1 MGSPCRR
8 THIDKK
14 KRDFGKSALI
24 IFLKKGKT
32 KMLTSVLLAATNN
45 TILDIGPQDQVCKFC
60 GAFVWAVEFTGTHVG
75 TGPKAYSICCA
86 KGKVQLPLL
95 KETPPELKQ
104 LLTSTIMRE
113 INVNESIN
121 NGSGLYVFRVNDH
134 VYHSIGS
141 LVPPDGRT
149 PKFAQFYMYDGQE
162 PLSEQTPVRL
172 RLLERST
179 DGRFV
184 NLIGRNDYE
193 FAGLAVD
200 NNLVNRRDIV
210 VEYKRGGL
218 QRITGIH
225 LCFMSLQYPL
235 LFTHREDGYI
245 LGIKHRNVNNA
256 NQDNDK
262 TVSMR
267 EIQAFRLQCRASEGH
282 TLLLGGRLFLQYVVD
297 SWHGDVSATEVG
309 KRIVLPSNFTGGF
322 RYMQQNFQNS
332 LAICKEYGHPDLF
345 VTFTCNLK
353 WVEIQRALVAAGS
366 TTASVRPDFVARVF
380 KLKLDAMM
388 SDFMKKDVVA
398 VYTIEFQKCGL
409 PHAYIVLWLAEGDKL
424 VFTEDIDHIIS
435 AKLPDKEN
443 DHVGYQ
449 VVSQF
454 IMHDPYG
461 ESDYIFNLFHGH
473 VVPYNRGL
481 LVKYQAHINVERCN
495 RSQSIKYLFKY
506 IGKGPDKVIAVME
519 RTDSRYNGPTVA
531 AYTSQ
536 EVYAH
541 PASGERFYLRL
552 LLNVI
557 VGAKTFDEIRT
568 VDGIVYPINKE
579 ACFHRG
585 LLESDKEWH
594 VALDDASHY
603 ATSPQLRELFVTR
616 LIFYEVSNPAEL
628 WEKHRNTLADDIQ
641 YTQRRLLQLPTL
653 VINDHDKQALALEG
667 INNLLKQHGKTL
679 TDFPELPQ
687 LDTAVTYKYGNQLL
701 LEELMYDCHA
711 LQIEATKRTTYLNQM
726 QRLIFDKVI
735 QSVALNSGDFYFIYG
750 HGGTG
755 KTFLWSTILCKLRSE
770 GLIVLAVASSGIA
783 SLLIECG
790 RTTHSRVRIPTDINE
805 VSTCEIKKNTH
816 IAELICKT
824 SLIIWDEALMT
835 HCYVYEAVDRSFRKI
850 RRTVNP
856 NADPLP
862 FGGITMLMGGDF
874 RKTLHVV
881 LGSRRYCGCK
891 YKQILSL
898 ARMQGIH
905 AHRKYACRAKCTF
918 GIN

>member
-60 GAFVWAVEFTGTHVG
+60 GAFVWAVEFT
-75 TGPKAYSICCA
+75 
-86 KGKVQLPLL
+86 
-95 KETPPELKQ
+95 
-104 LLTSTIMRE
+104 
-113 INVNESIN
+113 
-121 NGSGLYVFRVNDH
+121 
-134 VYHSIGS
+134 
-141 LVPPDGRT
+141 
-149 PKFAQFYMYDGQE
+149 
-162 PLSEQTPVRL
+162 
-172 RLLERST
+172 
-179 DGRFV
+179 
-184 NLIGRNDYE
+184 GRNDYE

-267 EIQAFRLQCRASEGH
+267 EIQAFRLQ
-282 TLLLGGRLFLQYVVD
+282 
-297 SWHGDVSATEVG
+297 HGDVSATEVG

-388 SDFMKKDVVA
+388 SDFMKKDVVDRVLAVNYIGNMQVA

-461 ESDYIFNLFHGH
+461 EANPREPYIQRLYFHLK
-473 VVPYNRGL
+473 N
-481 LVKYQAHINVERCN
+481 E
-495 RSQSIKYLFKY
+495 
-506 IGKGPDKVIAVME
+506 
-519 RTDSRYNGPTVA
+519 
-531 AYTSQ
+531 Q
-536 EVYAH
+536 EVRFYDDDTL
-541 PASGERFYLRL
+541 PEVLDRVRPDDTMFIQWLLNNRRDETGRDLTFVRYPTRFRWDNSSSGERFYLRL

-881 LGSRRYCGCK
+881 LGSRRA
-891 YKQILSL
+891 ILTPLNEYVDKINQEVLKRLPGASQSTKVVKL
-898 ARMQGIH
+898 S
-905 AHRKYACRAKCTF
+905 AKALPLMPLMSPLSYRIPKLF
-918 GIN
+918 KI